1 MSCWPVP
8 QSRIISLAQVAIQAF
23 FTQQGDQFLRDTASI
38 SEVTIGFYLGEG
50 GSFMGV
56 SSRLFEESSSEV
68 AMRVFLFVTQR
79 VPFSTKKGS

>member
-1 MSCWPVP
+1 
-8 QSRIISLAQVAIQAF
+8 
-23 FTQQGDQFLRDTASI
+23 
-38 SEVTIGFYLGEG
+38 
-50 GSFMGV
+50 V